1 MSISNMLNPAKI
13 VSVIRPMR
21 SPCTKIAP
29 LEIRRCFLPGEFS
42 FGSSHSSPVTLE
54 GILRNEG
61 NKCDEEVGGPDYE

>member
-1 MSISNMLNPAKI
+1 MLNPAKI
-13 VSVIRPMR
+13 VSAIRPMR

-29 LEIRRCFLPGEFS
+29 LEIRGCFLPGEFS

-61 NKCDEEVGGPDYE
+61 NKSDEVLGGSDYE